1 MALTS
6 RKNNQSGDLW
16 TEVNAP
22 GPSTAEGQ
30 AEISE
35 ARPEN
40 REIGTGRV
48 RVTRQARVERV
59 SVYPWEGQNGK
70 PCFRLALELDPN
82 LDPSNRFRRTE
93 TVMGLELEIE
103 EKELTGF
110 ARLSGREL
118 DIHYL
123 LRAQDVQSDALRT
136 EILRLQDENQRLRAR
151 LSSVE
156 EQLQFAID
164 SQRTQ
169 L

>member
-1 MALTS
+1 MALTA
-6 RKNNQSGDLW
+6 KNTAGGSLW
-16 TEVNAP
+16 TDVNAP
-22 GPSTAEGQ
+22 GPETAEGRDGTTGSQ
-30 AEISE
+30 
-35 ARPEN
+35 PES
-40 REIGTGRV
+40 GQSPGRV

-123 LRAQDVQSDALRT
+123 LRAQDVHSDALRT
-136 EILRLQDENQRLRAR
+136 EILRLQEENQRLRAR
-151 LSSVE
+151 LSNVE

-164 SQRTQ
+164 SQRTS

>member
-6 RKNNQSGDLW
+6 RNSNGKPLW
-16 TEVNAP
+16 TEVNSP
-22 GPSTAEGQ
+22 GPQTAEGH
-30 AEISE
+30 SE
-35 ARPEN
+35 DAAPRPEE
-40 REIGTGRV
+40 RDLVQGRV

-123 LRAQDVQSDALRT
+123 LRTQDVQSDALRT
-136 EILRLQDENQRLRAR
+136 EILRLQEENQRLRAR
-151 LSSVE
+151 LQAVE

-164 SQRTQ
+164 SQRSYQ
-169 L
+169 